1 MSKERAK
8 RRAERLAVLEREKA
22 VRARRVAR
30 RQRRRELIQRV
41 KPRVRVGRT
50 GRLYK
55 RNRRQRVGIVVV
67 PLLAIAAV
75 WLWIPEPGLR
85 IVLTVVIGL
94 ALPALVVLVLGRKD

>member
-1 MSKERAK
+1 VSKERAK

-30 RQRRRELIQRV
+30 RQRRRQLIQRV
-41 KPRVRVGRT
+41 KPRVRRT

-55 RNRRQRVGIVVV
+55 RNRRQRVGIAVV
-67 PLLAIAAV
+67 PLIAVAAV
-75 WLWIPEPGLR
+75 WLWVPDPGLR

-94 ALPALVVLVLGRKD
+94 ALPALVVVVLGRKD